1 MFLVITK
8 LNAMY
13 GILDTEDGVTEYYT
27 KSQIQDFM
35 NNGVK
40 IGGVSIVGNDLKIYC
55 NSDSVIK
62 DFLSETISLL
72 TKFKLLNMTD
82 REKQLEK
89 IYGVAF
95 KYGLCEGKRDMS
107 IDIDKNAVIFHKLG
121 VVVPYDNDC
130 NYSLYDKLDVCDD
143 TVTSLSKLGISAF
156 DYITMVIG
164 NKTYNL
170 KQLLSY
176 LSTISSGFKY
186 EYVSY
191 IGITPSNK
199 LFKIVTIFRGNPV
212 CFSVKFDTFSNL
224 KKQADKILKYKVDTV
239 YSFDHYIRKLL
250 RDNPSDNTLVVTKI
264 SEKSL
269 RGSERGIYDHLKEKY
284 STLKDVYIG
293 F

>member
-1 MFLVITK
+1 MFLIITK

-27 KSQIQDFM
+27 KSQVLNFIKS
-35 NNGVK
+35 GVK
-40 IGGVSIVGNDLKIYC
+40 IDGVSATGEIYC
-55 NSDSVIK
+55 KSDSVIK
-62 DFLSETISLL
+62 DFLSETIYLL

-95 KYGLCEGKRDMS
+95 KYGLCEDKKDMS

-121 VVVPYDNDC
+121 VVVPYDNNC
-130 NYSLYDKLDVCDD
+130 NYSLYNKLDICDS

-156 DYITMVIG
+156 DYITMNIG
-164 NKTYNL
+164 GKTYTL
-170 KQLLSY
+170 KQLLSC
-176 LSTISSGFKY
+176 LNTICNEFKWG
-186 EYVSY
+186 YVSY

-199 LFKIVTIFRGNPV
+199 MFKIVTTYYVGSPI
-212 CFSVKFDTFSNL
+212 CFSVKFDTFSNF
-224 KKQADKILKYKVDTV
+224 KKQVDKILESKINTV
-239 YSFDHYIRKLL
+239 CGFMDYIRRLM
-250 RDNPSDNTLVVTKI
+250 RNNPADNELVVTKI

-269 RGSERGIYDHLKEKY
+269 RGSERSIYNHLKEKY
-284 STLKDVYIG
+284 STLEDVYIG